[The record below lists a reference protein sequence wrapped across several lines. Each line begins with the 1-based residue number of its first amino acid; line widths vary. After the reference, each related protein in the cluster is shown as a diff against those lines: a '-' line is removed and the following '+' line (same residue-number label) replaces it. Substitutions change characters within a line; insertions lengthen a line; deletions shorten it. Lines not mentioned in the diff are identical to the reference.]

1 MSKVVSSSSAGTNA
15 VQRVE
20 LSELADTEGSSQPLL
35 EGNLDVIRNVRVKL
49 EVMIGGAELSVS
61 ELYELKKDSVI
72 KLDRDAEEPVDLV
85 LDGQVV
91 ARGTLVVSGD
101 NFGICLTEIAN

>member
-1 MSKVVSSSSAGTNA
+1 MSNIISSPGAGNQA
-15 VQRVE
+15 VQQVE
-20 LSELADTEGSSQPLL
+20 LAELPEAGEGGRPLL
-35 EGNLDVIRNVRVKL
+35 EGNLDVIKNVRVKL

-61 ELYELKKDSVI
+61 ELYELQKDSVI
-72 KLDRDAEEPVDLV
+72 RLDRDVEEPVDLV

-101 NFGICLTEIAN
+101 NFGICLTEIAS